1 MEKIIENIIRK
12 VIFKKFPSLVDV
24 GVADMYQGV
33 SHMKQG
39 HYYICL
45 MKTDKCLDLSEMT
58 EIENEI
64 KMLFKMMS
72 DLPKATISCSF
83 DCGDGRGFKS
93 VLSLQ
98 LGF

>member
-12 VIFKKFPSLVDV
+12 VIFKKFPTLIDV
-24 GVADMYQGV
+24 HVSDMYKGS

-39 HYYICL
+39 HYYNCQ
-45 MKTDKCLDLSEMT
+45 MKTDKCLDISEMN

-72 DLPKATISCSF
+72 DLPDAKISSSF
-83 DCGDGRGFKS
+83 DCGDGNGYRS
-93 VLSLQ
+93 VLSIQ